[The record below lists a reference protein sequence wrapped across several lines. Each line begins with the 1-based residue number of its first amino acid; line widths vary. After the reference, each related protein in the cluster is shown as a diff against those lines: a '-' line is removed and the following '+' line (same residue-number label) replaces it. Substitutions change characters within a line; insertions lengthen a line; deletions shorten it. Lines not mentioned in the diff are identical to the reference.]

1 MSKFFATGDS
11 ESESDDQY
19 SDEDEGIVVDDR
31 LITNRFVYSSSESE
45 DEGKRVV
52 RSEKDKRL
60 EDLRTVIK
68 AMKNHLK
75 IADWVSIAKD
85 FDALQSAL
93 EKAKNVL
100 IDRTKAAL
108 VTPTAP
114 YGNIVLPSFVL
125 QSIHTTDESQKKAFT
140 DKDAKKK
147 MSGPNAKALNSMKQK
162 IRKFV
167 QLYGQQFEKF
177 VQDPKTREE
186 AEGEE
191 KGREEKEEK
200 EEKTKGKPVKKAAP
214 AKKAKKEES
223 DDEDEDDDDDSDV
236 RSKFAKKK
244 TAPAKKKA
252 ESEDED
258 EDEDED
264 DEDEDDDEDDDDR
277 KPAKKATAKKP
288 PAAKKAATKA
298 KKGSDD
304 DNDDDDED
312 DDDED
317 EDDEGGDDDDDG
329 EEVNLNVLGGNQA
342 MFTREFWVKKQKDES
357 DDSDSSDDEARED
370 RVKRRHQAK
379 AEKKRKE
386 EQANVARALT
396 DGQAAGD
403 KSKAQEMNPE
413 QVIKKLKELLA
424 MRGKRGTDKLA
435 MIADL
440 KLLASKAT
448 EPAALLKV
456 HTTLASALFD
466 VTLNKNTHMPTALW
480 KECEEEVRVILG
492 LLEANTQV
500 RLSEDEKVEEKF
512 DDDEEDEEAV
522 AAASGISMA
531 GGVALSEEE
540 KAVKEKSLE
549 EEKAK
554 REDVEDLHTTGE
566 AGKVQYVMGNL
577 FSFLQLLCMEYRK
590 SMQSIDFH
598 TEEYIARLKDE
609 LVLEQLVGKAQDYYH
624 QVSKTTLEASVAFL
638 RLELVYYKYTADL
651 DVLKVRLNAIKQKAG
666 AAAAQKAEEK
676 DEEKRKVEEEK
687 NEDAAPPAFF
697 LPPPPTNLADQGL
710 VGQLATFLYKHG
722 SDQSRVRALLMH
734 VYHLSLHNQYL
745 TARDMLLMSHIH
757 ETVQHADI
765 KTQVLFNR
773 AICQLG
779 LCAFRCGEFRSALE
793 QLGDLVQSNKIRE
806 LLAQGTSQQR
816 WQERDVEK
824 EELEK
829 KRQLPFHMHINQDFI
844 EAVHLISAMLA
855 EVPNL
860 AQHGAGNKKKIISK
874 AFRRLFD
881 ATSRQAFNGPPENT
895 RDLIMAATRAM
906 RGGEWEKC
914 IDFLLRLRMWSWMS
928 KEIAEYAQAKLRVKI
943 QEETLKTYL
952 LTYSQHFQS
961 ISTPSL
967 CQLFALPS
975 ASVHRI
981 ASKLMVS
988 QQLSGSWDQPSD
1000 AIVIHA
1006 AQPSKTAEGSAG
1018 LRGEDGCVPRAERED
1033 DGEPTWLRAVPAGRV
1048 QGRGWGSRG
1057 GRQGPG
1063 GRRGQERGRGQGAGS
1078 GAGRVPGGWGPR
1090 GAAAEAEVE
1099 VVEGAGEAAAAE
1111 AEVEVTASKRPPV
1124 LPASPALLATLV
1136 LSPPCSSGVWKAE
1149 CSECA

>member
-11 ESESDDQY
+11 ESESDDQF

-60 EDLRTVIK
+60 EELRAVIR
-68 AMKNHLK
+68 AMRNHLK
-75 IADWVSIAKD
+75 IADWQSIQKD

-100 IDRTKAAL
+100 IDRSKAAL

-114 YGNIVLPSFVL
+114 HANIALPPFVL
-125 QSIHTTDESQKKAFT
+125 QSIHTVDESQKEAFT
-140 DKDAKKK
+140 NKEAKKR
-147 MSGPNAKALNSMKQK
+147 MSGPNAKALNSMKQR

-167 QLYGQQFEKF
+167 ALYGTQFEKF
-177 VQDPKTREE
+177 VEDPKNREE
-186 AEGEE
+186 AEGED
-191 KGREEKEEK
+191 KGGEEKEEK
-200 EEKTKGKPVKKAAP
+200 EEKVKGGKPTAKKAAAAAA
-214 AKKAKKEES
+214 AKKGKKAEDSDEESEEES
-223 DDEDEDDDDDSDV
+223 DDDL

-244 TAPAKKKA
+244 PPPAKKKKPA
-252 ESEDED
+252 ESEE
-258 EDEDED
+258 E
-264 DEDEDDDEDDDDR
+264 EDDDEEEEEEEDEDSDDEGGR
-277 KPAKKATAKKP
+277 KPAKKA
-288 PAAKKAATKA
+288 AAKKAASAPKKAAA
-298 KKGSDD
+298 KKKVGDD
-304 DNDDDDED
+304 DDDDDED
-312 DDDED
+312 DDEEEEED
-317 EDDEGGDDDDDG
+317 ESDDDG
-329 EEVNLNVLGGNQA
+329 EEVNLNAGGNQA

-357 DDSDSSDDEARED
+357 EDSDSSDDEAREE
-370 RVKRRHQAK
+370 RAKRRNQAK
-379 AEKKRKE
+379 AEKKRRD
-386 EQANVARALT
+386 EQASVARALT
-396 DGQAAGD
+396 DGQTASD
-403 KSKAQEMNPE
+403 KSKSQEMNPE

-466 VTLNKNTHMPTALW
+466 VTLNKNTHMPTPLW

-492 LLEANTQV
+492 LLTSNTQV

-512 DDDEEDEEAV
+512 DEDEDDEEVAV
-522 AAASGISMA
+522 AAAAGISMA
-531 GGVALSEEE
+531 GIALTEEE
-540 KAVKEKSLE
+540 KAAKEKKEE

-554 REDVEDLHTTGE
+554 REDNEDLHTTGE
-566 AGKVQYVMGNL
+566 AGRVQYVMGNL

-590 SMQSIDFH
+590 SMQAIDAH

-609 LVLEQLVGKAQDYYH
+609 LVLEALVGKAQEYYRN
-624 QVSKTTLEASVAFL
+624 VGKTSLEASVAFL
-638 RLELVYYKYTADL
+638 RLELVYYKYSSDA
-651 DVLKVRLNAIKQKAG
+651 DVLKQRLLAIKAAGKAISE
-666 AAAAQKAEEK
+666 QSKER
-676 DEEKRKVEEEK
+676 DEEKKKMEEEKVEE
-687 NEDAAPPAFF
+687 AAPPAFTI
-697 LPPPPTNLADQGL
+697 PPPPVNIADQGL

-745 TARDMLLMSHIH
+745 AARDMLLMSHIH

-829 KRQLPFHMHINQDFI
+829 KRQLPFHMHINQDYI

-855 EVPNL
+855 EVPNF
-860 AQHGAGNKKKIISK
+860 AQHGSNNKKKIISK

-881 ATSRQAFNGPPENT
+881 ATARQAFNGPPENT

-914 IDFLLRLRMWSWMS
+914 VEFLLRLRMWSWMS
-928 KEIAEYAQAKLRVKI
+928 KEIAEYAQGKLRVKV

-961 ISTPSL
+961 ISSPSL
-967 CQLFALPS
+967 CQLFDLP
-975 ASVHRI
+975 AHSVHRI
-981 ASKLMVS
+981 ASKLITS

-1000 AIVIHA
+1000 TIVIHA
-1006 AQPSKTAEGSAG
+1006 AQPSKLQRAALTFAEKTGVLLEQNERMLESRHG
-1018 LRGEDGCVPRAERED
+1018 FVQFNRGGYRGGMGGGD
-1033 DGEPTWLRAVPAGRV
+1033 
-1048 QGRGWGSRG
+1048 GRGGDGGDRRGDGDRGRGRGRGGYRGGGGDRGRGGGFRG
-1057 GRQGPG
+1057 GRG
-1063 GRRGQERGRGQGAGS
+1063 GRGGGGGGRGRGGDRQ
-1078 GAGRVPGGWGPR
+1078 
-1090 GAAAEAEVE
+1090 
-1099 VVEGAGEAAAAE
+1099 
-1111 AEVEVTASKRPPV
+1111 
-1124 LPASPALLATLV
+1124 
-1136 LSPPCSSGVWKAE
+1136 
-1149 CSECA
+1149 

>member
-1 MSKFFATGDS
+1 M
-11 ESESDDQY
+11 
-19 SDEDEGIVVDDR
+19 
-31 LITNRFVYSSSESE
+31 
-45 DEGKRVV
+45 V

-60 EDLRTVIK
+60 EDLRTVIR

-75 IADWVSIAKD
+75 IADWQSIQKD

-100 IDRTKAAL
+100 IDRSQAGL
-108 VTPTAP
+108 VTAAAP
-114 YGNIVLPSFVL
+114 YANIGLPSFVL
-125 QSIHTTDESQKKAFT
+125 QSIHTVDESQKEAFT
-140 DKDAKKK
+140 NKEAKKK
-147 MSGPNAKALNSMKQK
+147 MSGPNAKALNSMKQR

-167 QLYGQQFEKF
+167 ALYGGQFEQF
-177 VQDPKTREE
+177 VEDPKNREE
-186 AEGEE
+186 AEGED
-191 KGREEKEEK
+191 KGGEEMEEAEDK
-200 EEKTKGKPVKKAAP
+200 AKRGKPAAKKAAAAA
-214 AKKAKKEES
+214 AKKGKREESEEESEEES
-223 DDEDEDDDDDSDV
+223 DDDV
-236 RSKFAKKK
+236 RGKLSKKK
-244 TAPAKKKA
+244 PSPAKKKKPA
-252 ESEDED
+252 DSAGEEEDED
-258 EDEDED
+258 EEEEEESDEEQ
-264 DEDEDDDEDDDDR
+264 R
-277 KPAKKATAKKP
+277 KPAKKATAKKAAP
-288 PAAKKAATKA
+288 APKKAAAKKKTGA
-298 KKGSDD
+298 
-304 DNDDDDED
+304 DDED
-312 DDDED
+312 DEDEEDEDDDEEDED
-317 EDDEGGDDDDDG
+317 EDESDDG
-329 EEVNLNVLGGNQA
+329 EEVNLNAGGNQA

-357 DDSDSSDDEARED
+357 EESDSSDDEAREE
-370 RVKRRHQAK
+370 RAKRRNQAK
-379 AEKKRKE
+379 AEKKRRD
-386 EQANVARALT
+386 EQASVARALT
-396 DGQAAGD
+396 DGQAASD
-403 KSKAQEMNPE
+403 KSKSQEMNPE

-466 VTLNKNTHMPTALW
+466 VTLNKNTHMPTPLW

-492 LLEANTQV
+492 LLENNTQV

-512 DDDEEDEEAV
+512 DEDEDDEEAAV
-522 AAASGISMA
+522 AAAAGISMA
-531 GGVALSEEE
+531 GTALTEEE
-540 KAVKEKSLE
+540 KAAKEKKEE

-554 REDVEDLHTTGE
+554 REDIEDLHTTGE
-566 AGKVQYVMGNL
+566 AGRVQYVMGNL

-590 SMQSIDFH
+590 SMQSIDAH

-609 LVLEQLVGKAQDYYH
+609 LVLEALVSKAQEYYRN
-624 QVSKTTLEASVAFL
+624 VGKTTLEASVAFL
-638 RLELVYYKYTADL
+638 RLELVYYKYSSDT
-651 DVLKVRLNAIKQKAG
+651 DVLKQRLLAIRAAGKAISE
-666 AAAAQKAEEK
+666 QSKEK

-687 NEDAAPPAFF
+687 VEEAPPAFSI
-697 LPPPPTNLADQGL
+697 PPPPVNIADQGL

-745 TARDMLLMSHIH
+745 AARDMLLMSHIH

-829 KRQLPFHMHINQDFI
+829 KRQLPFHMHINQDYI

-860 AQHGAGNKKKIISK
+860 AQHGAANKKKIISK

-914 IDFLLRLRMWSWMS
+914 VEYLLRLRMWSWMS
-928 KEIAEYAQAKLRVKI
+928 KEIGEYAQGKLRVKV

-961 ISTPSL
+961 ISSPSL
-967 CQLFALPS
+967 CQLFALPPH
-975 ASVHRI
+975 SVHRI
-981 ASKLMVS
+981 ASKLITS

-1000 AIVIHA
+1000 TIVIHA
-1006 AQPSKTAEGSAG
+1006 AQPSKLQRAALTFAEKTGVLLEQNERMLESRHG
-1018 LRGEDGCVPRAERED
+1018 FVQFNRGGYRGGMGGGHGGGD
-1033 DGEPTWLRAVPAGRV
+1033 
-1048 QGRGWGSRG
+1048 GRGGDGGDRRGDGDRGRGRGRGGYRGGGDRGRGGGGGRG
-1057 GRQGPG
+1057 GRG
-1063 GRRGQERGRGQGAGS
+1063 GRGGGGGRGRGGDRDRQ
-1078 GAGRVPGGWGPR
+1078 
-1090 GAAAEAEVE
+1090 
-1099 VVEGAGEAAAAE
+1099 
-1111 AEVEVTASKRPPV
+1111 
-1124 LPASPALLATLV
+1124 
-1136 LSPPCSSGVWKAE
+1136 
-1149 CSECA
+1149 